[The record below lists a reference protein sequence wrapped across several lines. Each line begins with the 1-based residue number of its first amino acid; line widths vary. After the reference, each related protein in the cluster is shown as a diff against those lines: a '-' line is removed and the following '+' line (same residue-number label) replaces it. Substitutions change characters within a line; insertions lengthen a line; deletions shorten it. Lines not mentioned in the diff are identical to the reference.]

1 MTTRREKKVRKF
13 RGHRSYGTGSH
24 KKARGAGNRGGR
36 GKAGLHKYKWSL
48 AVLNKER
55 FFGKRGFK
63 RPQSTVKDIQS
74 INLKEL
80 DVRAE
85 KLLKEKLATKED
97 DKIKINIMKLGFE
110 KVLGG
115 GKISQ
120 PLIVEAK
127 LFSKSAI
134 KKLEQSGGKAIKIE

>member
-1 MTTRREKKVRKF
+1 MTVRRGKKVRKF
-13 RGHRSYGTGSH
+13 RGHRTYGTGSH

-48 AVLNKER
+48 TVQSEEK
-55 FFGKRGFK
+55 FFGKHGFK
-63 RPQSTVKDIQS
+63 RPQGTVKDIPTV
-74 INLKEL
+74 NLKML
-80 DVRAE
+80 DAQAE
-85 KLLKEKLATKED
+85 RLLKEKLAIKED
-97 DKIKINIMKLGFE
+97 DKIKINVLKLGFE

-120 PLIVEAK
+120 PLVVEAK

-134 KKLEQSGGKAIKIE
+134 KKLEKAGGKAIKIG